1 MNLSFKAGDLI
12 EVEFFDCVDLTFKNG
27 NVTRIASITSL
38 GSKNEKISAIVL
50 DATAMTKMGHYDDL
64 IPIFVKN
71 RYAWVN
77 KDNIIAV
84 YKNDGKWFNLN
95 HEP

>member
-1 MNLSFKAGDLI
+1 MNLSFKAGDLVEI
-12 EVEFFDCVDLTFKNG
+12 EFFDCVDLTFKNG
-27 NVTRIASITSL
+27 KVTRIASIIPL

-50 DATAMTKMGHYDDL
+50 NSAMINMDHYDDL

-71 RYAWVN
+71 NYAWVN

-84 YKNDGKWFNLN
+84 YKTNAKWFNLN

>member
-1 MNLSFKAGDLI
+1 MKLSFKAGDLI
-12 EVEFFDCVDLTFKNG
+12 EVEFFDCLDLTFKNG
-27 NVTRIASITSL
+27 NVTRISSIISL

-50 DATAMTKMGHYDDL
+50 AAMTNMGHYDDL
-64 IPIFVKN
+64 VPIFVKN

-84 YKNDGKWFNLN
+84 YKDDAKWFNLN